1 MDNIIDIIFK
11 VIYCFGWLISLLILL
26 CARATLKRIEK
37 KTKKTDYTMSK
48 NKENQTEREKE
59 LKSMGKFLCDACG
72 KETEVRKAKQLRQ
85 YDICPDCYAEFQKM
99 DAQYQEAVA
108 ALEEADRRAKAA
120 RDKLTNFNG
129 VLNKVAAN
137 VPAPVSIE
145 EEKAKEE
152 PKAGDQSV
160 DVLKNLGL

>member
-1 MDNIIDIIFK
+1 METVNLIFK
-11 VIYCFGWLISLLILL
+11 IVYCFGWLLSLFVLF
-26 CARATLKRIEK
+26 CARVRLKRIEK
-37 KTKKTDYTMSK
+37 ELKKDETEMSN
-48 NKENQTEREKE
+48 NKVKQTEREKE

-85 YDICPDCYAEFQKM
+85 YDICPDCYAEFQKI

-120 RDKLTNFNG
+120 RDKLANFNG
-129 VLNKVAAN
+129 SLNIVAAD
-137 VPAPVSIE
+137 E

-152 PKAGDQSV
+152 PQLDDAPV
-160 DVLKNLGL
+160 NVLKNLGL

>member
-1 MDNIIDIIFK
+1 MSNNK
-11 VIYCFGWLISLLILL
+11 V
-26 CARATLKRIEK
+26 K
-37 KTKKTDYTMSK
+37 
-48 NKENQTEREKE
+48 QTEREKE

-85 YDICPDCYAEFQKM
+85 YDICPDCYAEFQKI

-120 RDKLTNFNG
+120 RDKLANFNG
-129 VLNKVAAN
+129 SLNIVAAD
-137 VPAPVSIE
+137 E

-152 PKAGDQSV
+152 PQLDDAPV
-160 DVLKNLGL
+160 NVLKNLGL